1 MRSSVASMLSESNRE
16 PAMSY
21 PDYKQEA
28 YDHSR
33 LLILIRGIGT
43 KKPTTLQKVFEEITK
58 VTSINVTGE
67 I

>member
-1 MRSSVASMLSESNRE
+1 MRSSVSYMLSESSRE

-33 LLILIRGIGT
+33 LLILIRGIGS
-43 KKPTTLQKVFEEITK
+43 KKPKTLQKVFEEITK
-58 VTSINVTGE
+58 VTSVNIVGA
-67 I
+67 